1 MEFKLE
7 LLYDFSLELLLAAE
21 AFDSLLMMLL
31 DLLLFVRLKNSLA
44 TWDSLTSETVPNLE
58 ACPSSNALTKAVAF
72 GEI

>member
-44 TWDSLTSETVPNLE
+44 T
-58 ACPSSNALTKAVAF
+58 
-72 GEI
+72 